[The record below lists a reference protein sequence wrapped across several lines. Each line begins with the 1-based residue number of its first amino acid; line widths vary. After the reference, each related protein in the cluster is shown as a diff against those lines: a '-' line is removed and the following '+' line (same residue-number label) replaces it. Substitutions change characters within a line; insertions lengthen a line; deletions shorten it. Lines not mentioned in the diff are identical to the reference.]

1 MDEKMK
7 RQKFLQ
13 LQFGMLLVVCT
24 LLPDFGSLLGI
35 PDFDIAVFCSQLV
48 GIILGGVALYSFYK
62 VMGTTLSMPFLI
74 LAGGGL
80 LLALLS
86 LVPNMPG
93 WLDYISLAAL
103 LIALFMSKGCLN
115 IRWKNWGS
123 QGAYLI
129 LIAILL
135 HVYDGI
141 GDTTMTAVAAL
152 IGLILYFV
160 GLGKLKVSLDA
171 DGAKGV
177 SRLKVAVILSLVA
190 VIFGWIPLLGGI
202 VAGILLAIAFLVE
215 LMGYSAMKRSVS
227 LGVAGQR
234 GAGKLCISMI
244 VLLVAS
250 IIDLFPLTGMVV
262 GLISLIALWLIFQG
276 WSGVLEGMEN
286 EIG

>member
-1 MDEKMK
+1 MK

-115 IRWKNWGS
+115 IHWKNWGS

-177 SRLKVAVILSLVA
+177 SRLKVAVVLSLVA

-227 LGVAGQR
+227 LGVEGQR

>member
-1 MDEKMK
+1 MK

-80 LLALLS
+80 LLALFS

-227 LGVAGQR
+227 LGVEGQR

>member
-1 MDEKMK
+1 MK

-48 GIILGGVALYSFYK
+48 GITLGGVALYSFYK

-160 GLGKLKVSLDA
+160 GLGKLKVSLNA

>member
-115 IRWKNWGS
+115 IRRKNWGS

-160 GLGKLKVSLDA
+160 GLGKLKVSLNA

>member
-80 LLALLS
+80 LLALFS

-227 LGVAGQR
+227 LGVEGQR